1 MRYYLLILVT
11 ATIAATAILPST
23 ASAHARLKTSTPVVG
38 EVLQAAPTQVVIT
51 FTQEIQKVSGNYSIR
66 VNRDRGQDVTAAPA
80 VVDDTD
86 RHTMSVQL
94 QPDLV
99 AGRYVVNWHNVSD
112 EDGDPLDGAFSFYVQ
127 TQPNAVNLANDAQLA
142 QIGAPETPSADTS
155 ATSETPAASA
165 PAGGATS
172 PPATSAATTQQPA
185 VTATASSSGS
195 SSSGGSNTAVYVI
208 IGVLA
213 VATVGAAGA
222 WWVFTRRPSGR

>member
-1 MRYYLLILVT
+1 MRTRLLIP
-11 ATIAATAILPST
+11 IATAILAVMILPST
-23 ASAHARLKTSTPVVG
+23 VSAHARLKSSTPVVG

-112 EDGDPLDGAFSFYVQ
+112 EDGDPLDGAFSFYLQ
-127 TQPNAVNLANDAQLA
+127 TQPNAVDLANDAQLA
-142 QIGAPETPSADTS
+142 QIGAPETPGADTS

-195 SSSGGSNTAVYVI
+195 SSSGGSNTTVYVI
-208 IGVLA
+208 IAVLA

-222 WWVFTRRPSGR
+222 WWVFTRRPA

>member
-1 MRYYLLILVT
+1 MRTRLLIP
-11 ATIAATAILPST
+11 IATAILAVMILPST
-23 ASAHARLKTSTPVVG
+23 VSAHARLKSSTPVVG

-112 EDGDPLDGAFSFYVQ
+112 EDGDPLDGAFSFYLQ
-127 TQPNAVNLANDAQLA
+127 TQPNAVDLANDAQLA

-195 SSSGGSNTAVYVI
+195 SSSGGSNTTVYVI
-208 IGVLA
+208 IAVLA

-222 WWVFTRRPSGR
+222 WWVFTRRPA